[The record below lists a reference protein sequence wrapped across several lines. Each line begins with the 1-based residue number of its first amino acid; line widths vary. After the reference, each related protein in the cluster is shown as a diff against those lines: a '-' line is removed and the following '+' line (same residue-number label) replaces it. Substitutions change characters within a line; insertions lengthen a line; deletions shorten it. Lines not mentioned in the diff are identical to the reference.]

1 MPLRDDRVRCLAV
14 RELAASGS
22 AYGTVGEPTAD
33 ELVRRVLTR
42 SSSGYADNVE
52 LWEAP
57 VAASAHRHGITDED
71 VRHALRNLI
80 AVAADPRDDDV
91 TLFLG
96 PDRAVNLIE
105 VGVLDTDDGPLIIH
119 AMAARTGRFQP
130 PKE

>member
-1 MPLRDDRVRCLAV
+1 
-14 RELAASGS
+14 
-22 AYGTVGEPTAD
+22 
-33 ELVRRVLTR
+33 
-42 SSSGYADNVE
+42 VE

-57 VAASAHRHGITDED
+57 VAASAHRRGITDED